1 MRSFVKVSCLLLA
14 FLFSWN
20 LYAQER
26 FSFAW
31 LADLHIA
38 DGSASI
44 HDLQDC
50 IDDINAND
58 SLRFVVLAGDI
69 TEFGSDR
76 EIRMAHT
83 LLKGLNKPWYIVGGN
98 HDSKW
103 SESGC
108 NTFAKTFGYEHFN
121 FEVEGVRFIGTNS
134 GPNMR
139 MAPALLPR
147 ESMVWLDSI
156 ANAIP
161 KEQPVVFINHYPMDT
176 SMLNCFQVLDV
187 LKKANT
193 QLVLGGHWHN
203 NVKLDYQG
211 LPGILG
217 RSTQATGKKG
227 SGYNIV
233 TIENGQ
239 LYARERIARLTRK
252 DASGRRI
259 LEGERETETLDSWFN
274 LTFTEAKPFVERAP
288 ETKPYEDKV
297 KRFIPEYNDNHLYT
311 NVQEIWTVQD
321 NSDIGAGAITN
332 GEVVL
337 YTNTQGWVRCLNLS
351 DGSLRWEVQT
361 EGKVFSTPAL
371 FKNRVVVGST
381 DGRVYC
387 YDLKS
392 GKENW
397 RFTCDKS
404 VLATPVIHDNRVYI
418 GASDG
423 AFRALDLKTGKLQWT
438 YPDIKGFIEAKAWV
452 DEEQVV
458 IGDWANTLYSFEPKT
473 GKLQWTW
480 KNKGSRMVSPA
491 AVWPVKANGRIF
503 FVTPERK
510 TYAID
515 AKNGNTLWSS
525 RGGRES
531 IGLSPDQQQ
540 IYVKV
545 MKDSVYAYST
555 TSLSPQRIWGEN
567 YHFGY
572 EIAPTP
578 ITSDGNLIFIP
589 TDKGE
594 IIAAQALD
602 GKEMWRYRLSFALVN
617 YILPL
622 PEQQLL
628 ITTMDGKISLMRY

>member
-1 MRSFVKVSCLLLA
+1 MRSISKLSCLL
-14 FLFSWN
+14 FGLFISLN
-20 LYAQER
+20 VHAQER

-38 DGSASI
+38 DGAASI
-44 HDLQDC
+44 QDLQDC
-50 IDDINAND
+50 VNDINAND

-76 EIRMAHT
+76 EIRLAHSI
-83 LLKGLNKPWYIVGGN
+83 LKQISKPWYIVGGN

-121 FEVEGVRFIGTNS
+121 FEVEGIRFIGTNS

-161 KEQPVVFINHYPMDT
+161 KEQPVIFVNHYPMDT

-187 LKKANT
+187 LKKVNT
-193 QLVLGGHWHN
+193 QLVIGGHWHN
-203 NVKLDYQG
+203 NVILDYQG

-233 TIENGQ
+233 TIENGK
-239 LYARERIARLTRK
+239 LSVSERIARLTSL
-252 DASGRRI
+252 DAGGRRI
-259 LEGERETETLDSWFN
+259 TTGPAETACFEPWFQ
-274 LTFTEAKPFVERAP
+274 LQFTDAKPFVERAP
-288 ETKPYEDKV
+288 ETQPLSDKI
-297 KRFIPEYNDNHLYT
+297 KRFIPEYNENHRYPE
-311 NVQEIWTVQD
+311 VQEIWTIQD

-332 GEVVL
+332 GDAVI
-337 YTNTQGWVRCLNLS
+337 YTNTQGWIRCLNLS
-351 DGSLRWEVQT
+351 DGALRWEVQT
-361 EGKVFSTPAL
+361 QGKVFSTPAL
-371 FKNRVVVGST
+371 FKNRIVVGST

-387 YDLKS
+387 YDLKT

-404 VLATPVIHDNRVYI
+404 VLSTPVIHNNRVYF

-423 AFRALDLKTGKLQWT
+423 AFRALDLKTGHLVWI

-458 IGDWANTLYSFEPKT
+458 IGDWANTLYSLDPET

-491 AVWPVKANGRIF
+491 SVWPVKANGHIF

-515 AKNGNTLWSS
+515 AKNGNNLWSS
-525 RGGRES
+525 KGGRES

-540 IYVKV
+540 VYVKV

-555 TSLSPQRIWGEN
+555 TALTAQRIWGEN
-567 YHFGY
+567 YSFGY

-578 ITSDGNLIFIP
+578 ITSDGTLIFIP

-594 IIAAQALD
+594 IIAAQASD
-602 GKEMWRYRLSFALVN
+602 GKEIWRYRLSFALVN

-622 PEQQLL
+622 PERQLL
-628 ITTMDGKISLMRY
+628 ITTMDGKVSRMRY

>member
-1 MRSFVKVSCLLLA
+1 MRRTFLIATLLCGL
-14 FLFSWN
+14 FLST
-20 LYAQER
+20 LTYSQER

-31 LADLHIA
+31 LADTHIA
-38 DGSASI
+38 EGAKSQA
-44 HDLQDC
+44 DLQAC
-50 IDDINAND
+50 IQDINAND
-58 SLRFVVLAGDI
+58 SIRFVVLAGDI

-76 EIRMAHT
+76 EIRLAHSIINR
-83 LLKGLNKPWYIVGGN
+83 LNKPWYIVAGN
-98 HDSKW
+98 HDAKW

-121 FEVEGVRFIGTNS
+121 FEVEGIRFIGTNS

-156 ANAIP
+156 ATTID
-161 KEQPVVFINHYPMDT
+161 KQQPVIFINHYPMDT

-187 LKKANT
+187 LKKTNA

-217 RSTQATGKKG
+217 RSTQASGKKG

-233 TIENGQ
+233 TVDNGT
-239 LYARERIARLTRK
+239 LYVRERIA
-252 DASGRRI
+252 
-259 LEGERETETLDSWFN
+259 EGETGAETFEPWFHLN
-274 LTFTEAKPFVERAP
+274 FTEAKPFVERAP
-288 ETKPYEDKV
+288 ELQPLPDKI
-297 KRFIPEYNDNHLYT
+297 KRFIPEYNDNEKYP
-311 NVQEIWTVQD
+311 NVKEVWTLQD
-321 NSDIGAGAITN
+321 NSDIGAAAITD
-332 GEVVL
+332 GKVVV

-351 DGSLRWEVQT
+351 DGTLLWEVKT
-361 EGKVFSTPAL
+361 DGKIFSTPAL
-371 FKNRVVVGST
+371 AKNKVVVGST
-381 DGRVYC
+381 DGHLYC
-387 YDLKS
+387 YQLKN
-392 GKENW
+392 GRELW

-404 VLATPVIHDNRVYI
+404 ILGSPVIHEGLVYF

-423 AFRALDLKTGKLQWT
+423 CFRALSLKNGKLTWN
-438 YPDIKGFIEAKAWV
+438 YPDIKGFIEARPWV
-452 DEEQVV
+452 DNEQVI
-458 IGDWANTLYSFEPKT
+458 IGDWANTLYSLDPQT
-473 GKLQWTW
+473 GQLQWTW

-515 AKNGNTLWSS
+515 AKNGNHLWSS
-525 RGGRES
+525 KGGRES

-540 IYVKV
+540 AYVKV

-555 TSLSPQRIWGEN
+555 TSAVPQRIWGEN

-578 ITSDGNLIFIP
+578 ITSDGTLIFIP

-594 IIAAQALD
+594 IIAAQAVD
-602 GKEMWRYRLSFALVN
+602 GKEAWRYRLSFALIN

-622 PEQQLL
+622 PERQLL
-628 ITTMDGKISLMRY
+628 ITTMDGKVTLMRY